1 MKITVQEGWSGKSKM
16 AIVAM
21 TISLITIVTVILFD

>member
-1 MKITVQEGWSGKSKM
+1 MKVTVKEGWSGKSKM

-21 TISLITIVTVILFD
+21 AASLIVIVAIFLFD

>member
-21 TISLITIVTVILFD
+21 TVSLLTIMAIILFD